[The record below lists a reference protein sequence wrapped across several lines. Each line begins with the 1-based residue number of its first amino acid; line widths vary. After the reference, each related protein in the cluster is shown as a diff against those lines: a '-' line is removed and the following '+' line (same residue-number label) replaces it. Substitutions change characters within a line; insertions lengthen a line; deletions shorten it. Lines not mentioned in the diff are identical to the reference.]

1 MTRKYRGHII
11 LLVLLSVICVQAHAQ
26 QNPLTFQSKDL
37 QLIAQRYTGSTVN
50 WPIVIEM
57 ATHNVSSNSFTL
69 NPADILQLQNFADFS
84 SRVNEQKDR
93 ISKLINSGATVFA
106 NQEYINA
113 KNIIAE
119 YSAAIDDGELEQAIE
134 SAGQLK
140 EAVDL
145 LETTLMNNR
154 IVDIQAQ
161 LSRKKGEVDKR
172 IGLLGSWSDAMTGD
186 LFKQSDGIR
195 TLIESYA
202 TLSFTDGSDIQVTPN
217 TVAVIRKSRIDK
229 LNNSTDTE
237 ITLEDG
243 GLLAKLSAAG
253 KDRSRYIL
261 NAGPSRSEL
270 KTQNFYAETEGEERA
285 KLSNYDGEA
294 IINSNDVTITIQKNQ
309 GTIVEEGKDPMQP
322 VELLPAPSL
331 NWSSADTI
339 INKESLLFSFREIEG
354 AVNYRVQ
361 YSTSANFDGEV
372 TEVMTDETALTIE
385 DLPLGMTYVRVQATD
400 QLGLRGP
407 YSKTARIIRN
417 VDNNPPPVFVD
428 DIRENLLL
436 TTSEDFAIEGVT
448 EPDAK
453 LTINGKLVSIA
464 ASGRF
469 SHPLSGLS
477 GETTVEILSKD
488 PTGNQSE
495 LKVTVV
501 RLSEEILF
509 NFDIGRLPALDAE
522 RVKAGNTILSSQ
534 AYAGIKVVISNQQQS
549 RTISTDGQGRWGT
562 KMNLIPGELTITF
575 KNMSTDHTYL
585 SKSFIV
591 EAEQ

>member
-1 MTRKYRGHII
+1 M
-11 LLVLLSVICVQAHAQ
+11 LVLLSVICVQAHAQ